1 MATLSCAM
9 VGPMDGIEL
18 LNATRVMTTCRGDG
32 VVLKPDK
39 PVTTVDSCFRYSV
52 IGTLNFFPLT
62 SCIHK
67 QGRFT
72 PILLHLPHL
81 QRHSRVRQGALP
93 L

>member
-39 PVTTVDSCFRYSV
+39 PVTTVDSCFRYS
-52 IGTLNFFPLT
+52 
-62 SCIHK
+62 
-67 QGRFT
+67 
-72 PILLHLPHL
+72 LL
-81 QRHSRVRQGALP
+81 
-93 L
+93 

>member
-39 PVTTVDSCFRYSV
+39 PVTTVDSCFREGV
-52 IGTLNFFPLT
+52 
-62 SCIHK
+62 
-67 QGRFT
+67 
-72 PILLHLPHL
+72 
-81 QRHSRVRQGALP
+81 A
-93 L
+93 